1 MAGWRGPM
9 SKHPRDDAATSDVAG
24 QRSKSRRKAAAG
36 TTKRQ
41 SMIQQACEEEAR
53 WSNWAEP
60 DQANALK
67 DKFWHD
73 SKCACLRASHETK
86 QNCQDNPSCVWGLGE
101 YKHGVWAKSPATLGA
116 IKRPA
121 GLLREPLDL
130 KTVTAGPGDAV
141 VRDAT
146 PVGLRNLGATCYVNS
161 ILQALFMNPQFRAG
175 IFRCGFPAPEVL
187 PTSEQRGEETAPQS
201 AAHEGPD
208 GSGPSTAVEID
219 LGKDEV
225 EGASTAT
232 AGQLR
237 HDAKQGVLCSQLQW
251 LFACLQESAL
261 SAYTPSEMVTSMGL
275 STAYQQDV
283 GEFYKLLLSALER
296 ELTEAPCS
304 SVRNLVQDLHQ
315 GKFRHVTTCCG
326 CNQESEMSA
335 TELPFY
341 ELQLQPKDG
350 GCLESSLK
358 EYLAEEHLDGDNKYF
373 CSRCKSKQNAVRKNE
388 LVSCTLLSLSLDC
401 STSCWIIGLCSCN
414 CACR

>member
-1 MAGWRGPM
+1 MT
-9 SKHPRDDAATSDVAG
+9 KHPRDDAATPDVAG

-36 TTKRQ
+36 ATKRE
-41 SMIQQACEEEAR
+41 SMMLQASDEVER
-53 WSNWAEP
+53 WSHWATET
-60 DQANALK
+60 DNASAVAFTLK

-73 SKCACLRASHETK
+73 TKCACSRASHETK

-101 YKHGVWAKSPATLGA
+101 HKHGVWAKSPATLGA

-121 GLLREPLDL
+121 GMLREPLDL
-130 KTVTAGPGDAV
+130 ETVARAGPGAAV

-161 ILQALFMNPQFRAG
+161 ILQALFMNLQFRAG
-175 IFRCGFPAPEVL
+175 IFKCGFPAPQVL
-187 PTSEQRGEETAPQS
+187 PASEQRGDKIAQQG
-201 AAHEGPD
+201 AAHKGSD
-208 GSGPSTAVEID
+208 GSGPNTAVEID
-219 LGKDEV
+219 FGEDEV

-232 AGQLR
+232 AGQPR

-296 ELTEAPCS
+296 ELAEAPCS
-304 SVRNLVQDLHQ
+304 SVRNLVQGLHQ

-326 CNQESEMSA
+326 CNQDSEMSA

-350 GCLESSLK
+350 GSLESSLK
-358 EYLAEEHLDGDNKYF
+358 EYLAEEQLDGDNKYF
-373 CSRCKSKQNAVRKNE
+373 CSRCKSKQDAVRKNE
-388 LVSCTLLSLSLDC
+388 LVTCTLLCLSLD
-401 STSCWIIGLCSCN
+401 SLILCWVIIMQL
-414 CACR
+414 